1 MDENEKRLL
10 LESLRLSQEAF
21 LGALDGVTEAEAV
34 WKPVPER
41 WSVLE
46 CTEHVAIAEGLM
58 FRAVGHGTP
67 IADPATHDRGRE
79 ERFRNEAVDR
89 RRRFVAPE
97 MTQPRGRFASLA
109 AAMEQFV
116 ASRER
121 AIRYVESCA
130 DDLRGLSTV
139 HPAFGRITC
148 HECLLL
154 LIGHP
159 VRHAEQIREI
169 RSLARKGMAGGV

>member
-1 MDENEKRLL
+1 
-10 LESLRLSQEAF
+10 
-21 LGALDGVTEAEAV
+21 
-34 WKPVPER
+34 
-41 WSVLE
+41 
-46 CTEHVAIAEGLM
+46 
-58 FRAVGHGTP
+58 
-67 IADPATHDRGRE
+67 
-79 ERFRNEAVDR
+79 
-89 RRRFVAPE
+89 

-169 RSLARKGMAGGV
+169 RRLARKRMAGGA